1 MALGYDV
8 EEVKQNFDVDGLTG
22 SVNRYVTEDMKFP
35 CYIIEIDSE
44 SKLLE
49 YQVKVLRRMMNF
61 NAEDSSV
68 DADLISIYV
77 KDEKSTVTLGKL
89 MPRQVVAFLRLL
101 KGCKVIG
108 FLNKDKMLEGD
119 LLLSLSM

>member
-35 CYIIEIDSE
+35 CYIIEINSE

-49 YQVKVLRRMMNF
+49 YQVRVLRRMMNF
-61 NAEDSSV
+61 NAENSSV

>member
-35 CYIIEIDSE
+35 CYIIEINSE

-49 YQVKVLRRMMNF
+49 YQVSVLRRMMNF

>member
-35 CYIIEIDSE
+35 CYIIEINSE

-49 YQVKVLRRMMNF
+49 YQVRVLRRMMNF

>member
-8 EEVKQNFDVDGLTG
+8 DEVKQNFDVDGITG
-22 SVNRYVTEDMKFP
+22 SVSRYVTEDMQFP

-49 YQVKVLRRMMNF
+49 YQVRVLRRMMNF
-61 NAEDSSV
+61 SAEDSSV

-89 MPRQVVAFLRLL
+89 TPRQVVAFLRLL
-101 KGCKVIG
+101 KNCKVIG

>member
-35 CYIIEIDSE
+35 CYIIEINSE

-49 YQVKVLRRMMNF
+49 YQVRGLRRMMNF
-61 NAEDSSV
+61 NAENSSV